1 MHGENI
7 IGFDESLDFSPSKI
21 LIQDKIMAVVIFI
34 LKKFFLILQNIKM
47 NTENFSIYVIERP
60 KLPEILIRFF
70 KIILNQFTE
79 QDFVKIS
86 YIFYSWLIGSKSKKT
101 KSEIYVILC
110 YLIVHITAPMN
121 LEHVIIEI

>member
-1 MHGENI
+1 
-7 IGFDESLDFSPSKI
+7 
-21 LIQDKIMAVVIFI
+21 
-34 LKKFFLILQNIKM
+34 M

-110 YLIVHITAPMN
+110 YLIVHITTPMN
-121 LEHVIIEI
+121 LEHVIIEFNRVF